1 MVEETPPA
9 PILGGVRPVRLLH
22 LVGVIALSATA
33 AVLALSLVHVSGDV
47 GPGRV
52 ELQAGI
58 AAEGGTTLGLPP
70 LGQVSATTHRTPLL
84 VRATVEQIDVER
96 VQRLLEERDPEHELR
111 SEAEEDLRPLLR
123 RFAFRGLLVAFL
135 AGGAAAALVPGR
147 RWHHV
152 AAGAAVGT
160 LTVAAVFTF
169 TWRGFDPDAFD
180 EPRYD
185 GPIERAPEVVA
196 AVQRHVG
203 DFEEIRGRVQT
214 LSGQLTRLYALTST
228 EAGSTD
234 GADVRILHVT
244 DLHLNPLGV
253 EITQNLARRFGVD
266 AILDTGD
273 LTTFGLPVEARIGDL
288 IRRMPAPYYFV
299 PGNHDSP
306 ENRENLARVPGLTL
320 VDGRVVNIEGVRILG
335 IGDPTF
341 TAGTNVSNA
350 EARATKE
357 QHAPKVAEQ
366 AEARRPDVLAVHDP
380 LQARDAFGHV
390 PLVVAG
396 HLHQTKLEEHDGTV
410 LLVGGSTG
418 ATGLGSFTVKT
429 DLPYEA
435 QVLHFSDRR
444 LVAIDFL
451 SLEGVSG
458 NFRLERR
465 VFAPDDEDAED
476 GDSDDAESRRD
487 DTFRPL
493 APSIAGPTGR

>member
-1 MVEETPPA
+1 M
-9 PILGGVRPVRLLH
+9 
-22 LVGVIALSATA
+22 GVIALSATA

-52 ELQAGI
+52 ELQAGL
-58 AAEGGTTLGLPP
+58 AADGGTTLGLPP
-70 LGQVSATTHRTPLL
+70 LGQVSATTHRTPVL
-84 VRATVEQIDVER
+84 VRATVEELDVDR
-96 VQRLLEERDPEHELR
+96 VQRLLEEQDPEQELR
-111 SEAEEDLRPLLR
+111 AEAEGDLRPLIR

-152 AAGAAVGT
+152 AVGAAVGT

-203 DFEEIRGRVQT
+203 DFEEIRGRVRT
-214 LSGQLTRLYALTST
+214 LSGQLTRLYALAST

-273 LTTFGLPVEARIGDL
+273 LTTFGLPVEARIGEL
-288 IRRMPAPYYFV
+288 IREMPAPYYFV

-306 ENRENLARVPGLTL
+306 ENRASLAGVRGLTL
-320 VDGRVVNIEGVRILG
+320 VDGRIVTIEGVRVLG

-341 TAGTNVSNA
+341 TAGTDVSSA
-350 EARATKE
+350 EAKAAKE
-357 QHAPKVAEQ
+357 QQAPEVAEKV
-366 AEARRPDVLAVHDP
+366 EARRPDVLAVHDP
-380 LQARDAFGHV
+380 AQARNAFGGV

-396 HLHQTKLEEHDGTV
+396 HLHETKLEERDGSV

-418 ATGLGSFTVKT
+418 ATGLGSFTVDT

-435 QVLHFSDRR
+435 QVLHFDDRA

-465 VFAPDDEDAED
+465 VFAPDEADAED
-476 GDSDDAESRRD
+476 DGGEETEVRRD
-487 DTFRPL
+487 ETFRPL
-493 APSIAGPTGR
+493 APSIAPPAGR